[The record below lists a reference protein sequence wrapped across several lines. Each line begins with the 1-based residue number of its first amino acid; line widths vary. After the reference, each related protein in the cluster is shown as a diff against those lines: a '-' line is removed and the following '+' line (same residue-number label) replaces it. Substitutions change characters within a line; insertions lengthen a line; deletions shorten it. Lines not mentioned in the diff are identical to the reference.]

1 VTDLSTKREP
11 TGPPPVVSEDVL
23 KRVARRVVT
32 DSQASDGL
40 EYTFDTRLTDL
51 AFDSIVLAELIVEL
65 EHELGTMLDITAPG
79 RLDTLGDLC
88 RALRPVRADP
98 PDTG

>member
-1 VTDLSTKREP
+1 VTDLSTQREP
-11 TGPPPVVSEDVL
+11 IDPRQIISEDVL

-40 EYTFDTRLTDL
+40 EYTFDTRLIDL

-65 EHELGTMLDITAPG
+65 EHELGIMLDITAPG

-88 RALRPVRADP
+88 RALRPVPTDP
-98 PDTG
+98 PDAG